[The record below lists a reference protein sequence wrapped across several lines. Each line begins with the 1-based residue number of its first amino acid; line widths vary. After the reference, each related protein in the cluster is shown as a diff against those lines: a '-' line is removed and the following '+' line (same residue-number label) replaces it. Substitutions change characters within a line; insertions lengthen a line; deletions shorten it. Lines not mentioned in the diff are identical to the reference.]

1 MDLDKVYEQAPH
13 AIDAYGWALT
23 ILNLLP
29 NSNQIKSFKT
39 FFGDES
45 NTASRVNDQQ
55 QLEFYLSTEPTE
67 RPTLQCA
74 LKIKLF
80 DMYRTNPDTSLDSS
94 VLTHLLTIDNLEDLE
109 KNVDKLVEYLS
120 QLSPDMVN
128 EKLVELL
135 LEPFMFFSERVR
147 KEVLPLVL
155 IPKEIYVGEEDFRSR
170 IDFSNFYYSV
180 YTDFVGGKC
189 MRNEMTMGVS
199 IAPFMDMSKYK
210 TFVIPRVLGLMSM
223 HSVQIRL
230 VLLEYFPF
238 YVGLIND
245 DESLRYEV
253 LPEML
258 LGLKDRNDEI
268 VAKTFACLSV
278 IVKILGSEIVVG
290 RGPNDRDRQSIFS
303 EKLPK
308 VGIY

>member
-1 MDLDKVYEQAPH
+1 MDLDKVYQQAPH

-29 NSNQIKSFKT
+29 NSNQIKSFKS

-45 NTASRVNDQQ
+45 SNTNRANDQQ
-55 QLEFYLSTEPTE
+55 QLELYLSTEPTE
-67 RPTLQCA
+67 RPTLGCA
-74 LKIKLF
+74 LKIQLF
-80 DMYRTNPDTSLDSS
+80 DLYRKNPDSGLENSDLSQ
-94 VLTHLLTIDNLEDLE
+94 LLAIDNLEDLE
-109 KNVDKLVEYLS
+109 KNIDKLIEYLS
-120 QLSPDMVN
+120 KLSSDMVN
-128 EKLVELL
+128 EKLVEFL
-135 LEPFMFFSERVR
+135 LEPFMFYSERIR
-147 KEVLPLVL
+147 KEVLPLIF
-155 IPKEIYVGEEDFRSR
+155 IPKEVYVGEENFRNR

-180 YTDFVGGKC
+180 YTDYVGGKC
-189 MRNEMTMGVS
+189 MQNEMTLGVS
-199 IAPFMDMSKYK
+199 IEPFMEMSKYK

-223 HSVQIRL
+223 HTMQIRL

-245 DESLRYEV
+245 EESLKYEV

-268 VAKTFACLSV
+268 VSKTFACLSV

-290 RGPNDRDRQSIFS
+290 KGPNHSDRLSIFS
-303 EKLPK
+303 DKLPK
-308 VGIY
+308 VRI